1 LLLCLVRFREK
12 AKGDLMNRKLV
23 KKGSAKSKSRSK
35 AIKKTQAKK
44 NLASRHQ
51 ATKGQVSK
59 ARGNKDQAG
68 QYVADAVLG
77 IDTLWGGDV
86 MCASGTG
93 RFIADSWFSDEP
105 LPAAYTHPGAARL
118 RQSGGVSGKTIDR
131 AALDQYLHDI
141 NLPKAIA
148 GIRTEAGKLS
158 GSSGNAAKSNR
169 LRKSYLIGLADSI
182 ETMFD
187 LAMEVAG
194 QGDKVP
200 YARCVEASTGK
211 PPEPS
216 QPEKKRALVSELLG
230 RTGYLPAKG
239 KNGTGLL
246 EAVDAWRRDR
256 VSPMASVR
264 SLGAAVI
271 AHFNQLSAKNL
282 LPYLPKELA
291 AVPRANIDF
300 LAIKDAWF
308 SGSMNYLGH
317 ARNRDGS
324 PQYEATY
331 EINASLQISYP
342 EFEQLVSHEVVPGH
356 VTTFAYLQNL
366 YVRGRAGFETTV
378 LTMNTRA
385 ATLFEGI
392 ANNAILIA
400 HGVTE
405 IDQLPDEDLRIGVL
419 LALLQDDAKNQS
431 SYLTWGEDR
440 PQTEVAATL
449 RRDFLVTEERAD
461 KLSGAWG
468 RHPLLGRMYLPAY
481 RAGTEKV
488 AALRRKHPAARVLP
502 AIYGC
507 NGLVDIQT
515 IDQIL

>member
-1 LLLCLVRFREK
+1 M
-12 AKGDLMNRKLV
+12 D
-23 KKGSAKSKSRSK
+23 
-35 AIKKTQAKK
+35 
-44 NLASRHQ
+44 
-51 ATKGQVSK
+51 QVGK
-59 ARGNKDQAG
+59 
-68 QYVADAVLG
+68 YVADAVLA

-86 MCASGTG
+86 MCPSGVG
-93 RFIADSWFSDEP
+93 RFIADCWFSDEP
-105 LPAAYTHPGAARL
+105 LPPAYTHPAAARL
-118 RQSGGVSGKTIDR
+118 RDCGGVSGKNVDR
-131 AALDQYLHDI
+131 EAVDQYLRDI

-148 GIRTEAGKLS
+148 GIRDEAGKLS
-158 GSSGNAAKSNR
+158 GGAADA
-169 LRKSYLIGLADSI
+169 LRKPFLISLADSI
-182 ETMFD
+182 EVMSD
-187 LAMEVAG
+187 LAMEVLGKGAP
-194 QGDKVP
+194 VP
-200 YARCVEASTGK
+200 YVRCVEASTAK

-216 QPEKKRALVSELLG
+216 QPAKKRERVAELLG
-230 RTGYLPAKG
+230 KAGFASSSSAE
-239 KNGTGLL
+239 LL
-246 EAVDAWRRDR
+246 KAVDGWRRER
-256 VSPMASVR
+256 ISPLASVR
-264 SLGAAVI
+264 GLSAAVI
-271 AHFNQLSAKNL
+271 AEFDNLSAQNL
-282 LPYLPKELA
+282 QPYLPKELA
-291 AVPRANIDF
+291 RVPRANIDF

-308 SGSMNYLGH
+308 SGSMNYVGR
-317 ARNRDGS
+317 ARNADGS

-331 EINASLQISYP
+331 EINSSLQISFP

-356 VTTFAYLQNL
+356 VTTFAYLQDL
-366 YVRGRAGFETTV
+366 YVRGKVGFETTV

-405 IDQLPDEDLRIGVL
+405 VDQLPDEDLQIGVF

-431 SYLTWGEDR
+431 SYMTWGEGK
-440 PQTEVAATL
+440 PQAEVAAAL

-488 AALRRKHPAARVLP
+488 AALRRVYPADRVLP

-515 IDQIL
+515 VDQVLKS